1 MAKLKKRRALSTAG
15 RMQELF
21 PDMVEFLNT
30 QFYSNECDPETGKPF
45 VSVKERLGIA
55 KFFAETSKVKAQVEQ
70 SLGLSKHSE
79 KAEGDQLTMICGGD
93 VTVFKG
99 LPASERQALV
109 LKMLKGETPEP
120 IKVEAEVADAV

>member
-1 MAKLKKRRALSTAG
+1 MAKIKKRRALSTAG

-21 PDMVEFLNT
+21 PDMVEFLNK
-30 QFYSNECDPETGKPF
+30 QFYSTECDPETGKPF
-45 VSVKERLGIA
+45 VSTKERLGIA
-55 KFFAETSKVKAQVEQ
+55 KFFAETAKVKAQVEQ

-79 KAEGDQLTMICGGD
+79 KAESDQLTMICGGD

-99 LPASERQALV
+99 LPAAERQALV

-120 IKVEAEVADAV
+120 TPVEAEVSDAG